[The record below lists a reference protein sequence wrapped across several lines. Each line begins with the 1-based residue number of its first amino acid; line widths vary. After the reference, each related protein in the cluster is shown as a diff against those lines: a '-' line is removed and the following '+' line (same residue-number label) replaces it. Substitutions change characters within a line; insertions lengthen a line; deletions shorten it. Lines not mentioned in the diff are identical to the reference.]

1 MKVLSSV
8 CRLTG
13 GPWRALESHSSTVV
27 LAHAHAAEEQLP
39 VVPSG
44 GESVVSDGKIGKCFT
59 AFLLGRLHGL
69 CGLGIL
75 RCKCSPVVPA
85 VLCCDGGTAAAKIVT
100 YTSPKQGRGNWRPGH
115 CSTWVHEH
123 SSFPISHLLVKS
135 WYQELLNCWQLLR
148 ADVLLCMEMMSWL
161 EVTVVSCNNQCQERP
176 YQTLTDQLEAA
187 KHPDRSNELKLS
199 REHTVLKTFRAHS

>member
-1 MKVLSSV
+1 MQAAHLSSLVKVLSSA

-44 GESVVSDGKIGKCFT
+44 GESVVSDDKIGRCFT

-85 VLCCDGGTAAAKIVT
+85 VLCCDGGTAATKIVM
-100 YTSPKQGRGNWRPGH
+100 YTSPKEGETGSQG
-115 CSTWVHEH
+115 TAVHGYTNTPP
-123 SSFPISHLLVKS
+123 S
-135 WYQELLNCWQLLR
+135 
-148 ADVLLCMEMMSWL
+148 
-161 EVTVVSCNNQCQERP
+161 
-176 YQTLTDQLEAA
+176 
-187 KHPDRSNELKLS
+187 LS
-199 REHTVLKTFRAHS
+199 ATS